1 MKTHEIKYTTDG
13 RKVVMVGVLNQ
24 SEKIVQEIF
33 VAEDGTEM
41 PSGERFVVKTLLDTP
56 AKTWRQKE
64 LEQLEQIYESERK
77 EWETK
82 INNLRKEK
90 SLAYAALAARVK
102 WLRNVAKEPHQQ
114 ELKDAISRIADILAN
129 ENKYVV
135 VRDYCRYTMAPFN
148 DEGIN
153 ILDRIDRDFGR
164 TRYDSMRLLSLYG
177 DCSGN
182 LEFRINT
189 YSDGSGN
196 DQLVMFF
203 RDEKQATEY
212 IQAKINAVTE
222 YTRGT
227 IETAE
232 AYGLRLDSNKLKAY
246 QAKQREYIEKEIAAL
261 DQRIEGYKRSLN
273 DIASFDSILL
283 NAQAGN

>member
-1 MKTHEIKYTTDG
+1 MADLIKYTTDG
-13 RKVVMVGVLNQ
+13 KKVVVLADLNEA
-24 SEKIVQEIF
+24 EKIVQEIF
-33 VAEDGTEM
+33 VTADGIEA
-41 PSGERFVVKTLLDTP
+41 PAGRKFVVKALLDEP
-56 AKTWRQKE
+56 AKSWRQKE
-64 LEQLEQIYESERK
+64 LERLEQVYESERK
-77 EWETK
+77 EWEAK
-82 INNLRKEK
+82 INKLREEK
-90 SLAYAALAARVK
+90 DLAYAALKARVK

-189 YSDGSGN
+189 YSDGSG
-196 DQLVMFF
+196 DDRLVMFF
-203 RDEKQATEY
+203 RDKKEATEY
-212 IQAKINAVTE
+212 IQAKINAETE
-222 YTRGT
+222 YTRET

-261 DQRIEGYKRSLN
+261 EQRIEGYKRSLN
-273 DIASFDSILL
+273 DIASFDSI
-283 NAQAGN
+283 